1 VTTPL
6 DRVETAL
13 ATLGRD
19 HEPPPGWEARVL
31 AAIEARPPW
40 WHRWRRW
47 LAIPAVAVVALAM
60 LQLRAPAGLELAVEI
75 TPTEQVVRGSSAHLG
90 DLVAATASG
99 GGRYRAIWVYRDDDL
114 IAVCPGAALCE
125 ITGARSRATIALA
138 ALGEYEFVAL
148 SSARPIPP
156 ARGSYDL
163 DMASA
168 ADAGV
173 TSQAHRISVK

>member
-1 VTTPL
+1 
-6 DRVETAL
+6 VEAAL

-40 WHRWRRW
+40 WRLWRVW
-47 LAIPAVAVVALAM
+47 FAIPAVAVVALAM
-60 LQLRAPAGLELAVEI
+60 LWLRASPAGLELAVEV
-75 TPTEQVVRGSSAHLG
+75 TPAEQVVRGSSAHPG

-99 GGRYRAIWVYRDDDL
+99 GGRYRAIRVYRDDEL

-125 ITGARSRATIALA
+125 ISDARSRATIALA
-138 ALGEYEFVAL
+138 ALGDYELVAL

-156 ARGSYDL
+156 ARGSYDV

-173 TSQAHRISVK
+173 TSQVHRISVK